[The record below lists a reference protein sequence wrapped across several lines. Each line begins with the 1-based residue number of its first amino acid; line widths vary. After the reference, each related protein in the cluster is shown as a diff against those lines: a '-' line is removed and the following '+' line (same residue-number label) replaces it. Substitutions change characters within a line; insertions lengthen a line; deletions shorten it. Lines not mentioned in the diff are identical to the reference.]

1 MNKPSFRP
9 APGLSRSAARGW
21 AFGLLASAVL
31 LILLWPSQPLLAG
44 PVDWQEVPSTS
55 EGRQWWDS
63 GSLRR
68 NRRGLLTVLSRFQPA
83 EVEGE
88 RRANSLFVMELD
100 CDQRLYRDTAVN
112 GLPHWGAAWQPAG
125 EEDLTASVL
134 NAVCAAGAELTVAS
148 R

>member
-1 MNKPSFRP
+1 MNPVTREPPVNKPSFRP

-112 GLPHWGAAWQPAG
+112 GLPHWGAA
-125 EEDLTASVL
+125 
-134 NAVCAAGAELTVAS
+134 
-148 R
+148 